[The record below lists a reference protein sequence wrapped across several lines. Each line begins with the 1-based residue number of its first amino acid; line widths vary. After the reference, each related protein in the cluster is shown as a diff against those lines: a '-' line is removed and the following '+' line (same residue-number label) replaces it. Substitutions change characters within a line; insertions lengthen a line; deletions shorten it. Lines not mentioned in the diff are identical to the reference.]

1 MTTES
6 MNGFEPTWMLLNLF
20 KCLLRTVEKNIFWC
34 FREFKSE
41 TLSTKLDFNHYGLK
55 EKECPPKVH
64 YKGLSKPKN
73 QE

>member
-6 MNGFEPTWMLLNLF
+6 INGFEPTWMLLNLF
-20 KCLLRTVEKNIFWC
+20 KRFLRTVQKKNIRKY

-64 YKGLSKPKN
+64 
-73 QE
+73 